1 MSLGKKL
8 LLLFQIFVMKKQ
20 KSEKDFLHLV
30 DSAMLPVLTKGLQ
43 SKTERVQSEFID
55 VLLEAVL
62 DDGRLGNNV
71 NIASL
76 RNNTDDPGK
85 DPTVSFGEQLLT
97 SGGWC
102 DKGERNIGSL
112 CFLTNAPHINLFYP
126 ELL

>member
-1 MSLGKKL
+1 M

-76 RNNTDDPGK
+76 RNNTDDPG
-85 DPTVSFGEQLLT
+85 
-97 SGGWC
+97 
-102 DKGERNIGSL
+102 
-112 CFLTNAPHINLFYP
+112 
-126 ELL
+126 